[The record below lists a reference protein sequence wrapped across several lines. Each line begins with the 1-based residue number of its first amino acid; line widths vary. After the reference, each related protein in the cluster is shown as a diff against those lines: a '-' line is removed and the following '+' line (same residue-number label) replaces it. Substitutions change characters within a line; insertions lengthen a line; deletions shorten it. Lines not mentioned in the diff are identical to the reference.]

1 MHNYDDIINITYV
14 KSNKFKPMPI
24 ENRAAQFAPF
34 SALKSES
41 NYSFDE
47 EIIIQNEESEE

>member
-1 MHNYDDIINITYV
+1 MHNYDDIINIIYV
-14 KSNKFKPMPI
+14 KSNKFNPMPI

-41 NYSFDE
+41 DYSFDE
-47 EIIIQNEESEE
+47 EIIIQNEENEE